1 MGNILYKTGLRSKY
15 KNLTQDIIERIELN
29 EFNKLILKQRYVHLM
44 EQLDTKR
51 TSTTFWYSFFTL
63 MITLGS
69 ILVPALISIEDKPL
83 AYPEKTTT
91 TITEL
96 NGSIISNISVGDI
109 SQTNTLEDYL
119 DKQSHALFWLTFCI
133 SLLVTICNAVIKL
146 YSLDKIYIIR
156 NLKYDEL
163 RREGWFFYT
172 LTGDYK
178 TFKNNDDAFK
188 LFITKIE
195 TIKSMLLH
203 DELTPEFNMNNI
215 PQISDYVSDTDYY
228 QNQNNKDNKNTHKT
242 HTNRVEEETV

>member
-15 KNLTQDIIERIELN
+15 KNLTQGIIEQIELN

-119 DKQSHALFWLTFCI
+119 DKQSHALFWLTFC
-133 SLLVTICNAVIKL
+133 L
-146 YSLDKIYIIR
+146 
-156 NLKYDEL
+156 
-163 RREGWFFYT
+163 
-172 LTGDYK
+172 
-178 TFKNNDDAFK
+178 
-188 LFITKIE
+188 
-195 TIKSMLLH
+195 
-203 DELTPEFNMNNI
+203 
-215 PQISDYVSDTDYY
+215 
-228 QNQNNKDNKNTHKT
+228 
-242 HTNRVEEETV
+242 